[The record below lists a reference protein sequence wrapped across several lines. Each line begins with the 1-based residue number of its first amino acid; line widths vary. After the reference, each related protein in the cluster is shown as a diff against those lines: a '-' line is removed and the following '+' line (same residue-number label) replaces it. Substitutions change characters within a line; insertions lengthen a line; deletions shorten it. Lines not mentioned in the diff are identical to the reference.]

1 MKETVEFIDH
11 KEEQS
16 EIKKG
21 LFRELLDGTLLTR
34 EVVIKQLPFLVF
46 LTFLTMV
53 YIANRYNAEK
63 VVRETVTIQNEL
75 KELRAESVSIA
86 AELMEISRQST
97 VVKMVQEKNL
107 GLKESMEPPKRIII
121 Y

>member
-1 MKETVEFIDH
+1 MKETIEFIDH

-46 LTFLTMV
+46 LTFLTMA

-75 KELRAESVSIA
+75 KKLRAESVSIA

-97 VVKMVQEKNL
+97 VVKMVLEKNL
-107 GLKESMEPPKRIII
+107 GLKESLEPPKRLII